1 MIEAF
6 RENGLNTLEPTTLV
20 NRARM
25 ETLLS
30 SLYSNL
36 NKRLPPGQNI
46 DIEKTSSLLSTWLLF
61 TYCSDETGRLRVFS
75 IKMALAV
82 LSCGKLMDKLRYM
95 FSQLTDCN
103 GQLIPRSSRFSQFL
117 KDILKLP
124 AAVGERQTFNLKD
137 EGDLIFEEGTKVTVN
152 EFLETMM
159 SDPGPQCVSWLLVL
173 HRITAAESV
182 FHPVPCSGCRSEGFP
197 GLRYKSDSANYHL
210 CQMCFWRGN
219 MDDAHRDDVFKEY
232 SVWKTP
238 GKPSGLRRSMRCVP
252 SAQQKRLPRFP
263 DKPEPTLDLA
273 NIVPASPLP
282 AHNGFHSEPGSRH
295 MSPAI
300 SGADRLMART
310 VTASPHMPRRPGQFA
325 TLPQPRVASGN
336 QDKSSQRNRADEHD
350 LIARYAN
357 HLAGQTYGSRGLE
370 SSPEE
375 EINHGIRGVQRR
387 DKSRERGREQM
398 SDKKDDKNSRR
409 LVHELELK
417 NAEIMR
423 EIARLRQNRATV
435 QDLEKEQNPGVTNE
449 LETLRMRKVEL
460 EFRLNELQETRKDLM
475 SELEELMKVL
485 KVQGST
491 STQAAKFSKISR
503 NANISTKLR
512 PYQGHPMTGSD
523 GLSFERSP
531 GDTNNSESRSSPDSV
546 AASMPASV
554 TSLSE

>member
-1 MIEAF
+1 
-6 RENGLNTLEPTTLV
+6 
-20 NRARM
+20 
-25 ETLLS
+25 
-30 SLYSNL
+30 
-36 NKRLPPGQNI
+36 
-46 DIEKTSSLLSTWLLF
+46 
-61 TYCSDETGRLRVFS
+61 
-75 IKMALAV
+75 
-82 LSCGKLMDKLRYM
+82 
-95 FSQLTDCN
+95 
-103 GQLIPRSSRFSQFL
+103 
-117 KDILKLP
+117 
-124 AAVGERQTFNLKD
+124 
-137 EGDLIFEEGTKVTVN
+137 
-152 EFLETMM
+152 
-159 SDPGPQCVSWLLVL
+159 
-173 HRITAAESV
+173 
-182 FHPVPCSGCRSEGFP
+182 
-197 GLRYKSDSANYHL
+197 
-210 CQMCFWRGN
+210 

-282 AHNGFHSEPGSRH
+282 AHNGFHSEPASRH

-435 QDLEKEQNPGVTNE
+435 QVTQY
-449 LETLRMRKVEL
+449 V
-460 EFRLNELQETRKDLM
+460 
-475 SELEELMKVL
+475 
-485 KVQGST
+485 
-491 STQAAKFSKISR
+491 
-503 NANISTKLR
+503 KLCK
-512 PYQGHPMTGSD
+512 YC
-523 GLSFERSP
+523 
-531 GDTNNSESRSSPDSV
+531 
-546 AASMPASV
+546 AI
-554 TSLSE
+554 